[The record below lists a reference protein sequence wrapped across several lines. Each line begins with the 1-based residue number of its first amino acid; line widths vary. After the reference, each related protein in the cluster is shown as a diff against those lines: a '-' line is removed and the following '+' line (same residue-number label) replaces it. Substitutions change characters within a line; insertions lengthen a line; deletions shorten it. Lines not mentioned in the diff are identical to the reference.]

1 MHQIGIVC
9 ALTLSVIAG
18 GFRMDWDPALGEAS
32 PIFLKNHPSALAE
45 SGFVTSAIADGVAA
59 RTMRVCARSALICIL
74 PLGVAFN
81 SVGKR
86 RLIWDGRHVNKNL
99 RKRKFKMETLQREGR
114 SLFERSHYGG
124 TADISSAY
132 HHVEMAESAH
142 PFLGFEWQGV
152 FYCFEVLPFGLS
164 SAPWLFTTI
173 MSHSIRFI
181 RYTGGDVIAFLD
193 YCIFGGTTAH
203 WTVTSAQRMLGTL
216 REFGWLIH
224 PTKCVGTS
232 SALQTVVASGTLV
245 DLVAHTYAV
254 PP

>member
-32 PIFLKNHPSALAE
+32 PIFLKNHLSALAE
-45 SGFVTSAIADGVAA
+45 SGFVTSAFADGMAA

-114 SLFERSHYGG
+114 SLFECSHYCCI
-124 TADISSAY
+124 ADIFSSY

-152 FYCFEVLPFGLS
+152 FNCFEVLPFSLS

-181 RYTGGDVIAFLD
+181 QGLLHG
-193 YCIFGGTTAH
+193 
-203 WTVTSAQRMLGTL
+203 WQRHILSRQL
-216 REFGWLIH
+216 
-224 PTKCVGTS
+224 
-232 SALQTVVASGTLV
+232 
-245 DLVAHTYAV
+245 
-254 PP
+254 